1 MAEGLK
7 LVVGA
12 DVNEAEKGLK
22 RLVDDMQKTGDAAEK
37 LGTDFSKAFGRAP
50 LGDLNAYVKGV
61 QNLKTNL
68 NNVKVGPIGGQ
79 LAASVATANAELKKL
94 PNVSNAATS
103 SLINLGR
110 VAQDAPFG
118 FLGIANNLNPL
129 LEGFQ
134 RLKQQSGSTGTAL
147 KALGSSLLGAGG
159 IGLALS
165 VVSSLLIVF
174 GDRLFGASKAAD
186 DSKGR
191 LDSLNDSIKRVTENI
206 GDLTS
211 AIQFQ
216 NELGAINV
224 KIGGFGDIQDLR
236 EQSVAQQ
243 QLVEDLGAQVLK
255 AQKNFSDAQLEN
267 QRQANEDSQ
276 KVEDDA
282 LKALN
287 AAQDAQAAAREKGT
301 IIFRKIA
308 LQRIDDAKADNKKE
322 EDLQKKN
329 IEALKKY
336 IDDAKRLNSELER
349 VGFVAP
355 ANFSFFDSQE
365 EALTKAKKV
374 FADFASRDLEVAAS
388 VFSVPLQ
395 ITEPPPEQITNAL
408 TETEKL
414 VKRSI
419 LQFPPA
425 EIPVEFSATE
435 EQNAAFISDFR
446 KQFEAIGLG
455 LNLIPEDLADP
466 ALFGKLSSQLKEA
479 TGAIEVANAAASVLS
494 NTFQSLF
501 SRIIEGENPIK
512 AFFQS
517 IGQAILQLIT
527 QLIAAAIKAA
537 IFQAILSAATGG
549 VGGGAGIF
557 KFLAKG
563 ITGFAQGGIVSGP
576 TLALVGEGV
585 GTSRSNPEVIAPLDQ
600 LKSMLSGFGGS
611 GQSVVI
617 VNGRTRGNQFELLAQ
632 RTQKQNRRLGA
643 G

>member
-1 MAEGLK
+1 
-7 LVVGA
+7 
-12 DVNEAEKGLK
+12 
-22 RLVDDMQKTGDAAEK
+22 
-37 LGTDFSKAFGRAP
+37 
-50 LGDLNAYVKGV
+50 
-61 QNLKTNL
+61 
-68 NNVKVGPIGGQ
+68 
-79 LAASVATANAELKKL
+79 
-94 PNVSNAATS
+94 
-103 SLINLGR
+103 
-110 VAQDAPFG
+110 
-118 FLGIANNLNPL
+118 
-129 LEGFQ
+129 
-134 RLKQQSGSTGTAL
+134 
-147 KALGSSLLGAGG
+147 
-159 IGLALS
+159 
-165 VVSSLLIVF
+165 
-174 GDRLFGASKAAD
+174 
-186 DSKGR
+186 
-191 LDSLNDSIKRVTENI
+191 
-206 GDLTS
+206 
-211 AIQFQ
+211 
-216 NELGAINV
+216 
-224 KIGGFGDIQDLR
+224 
-236 EQSVAQQ
+236 
-243 QLVEDLGAQVLK
+243 
-255 AQKNFSDAQLEN
+255 
-267 QRQANEDSQ
+267 
-276 KVEDDA
+276 
-282 LKALN
+282 
-287 AAQDAQAAAREKGT
+287 
-301 IIFRKIA
+301 
-308 LQRIDDAKADNKKE
+308 
-322 EDLQKKN
+322 
-329 IEALKKY
+329 
-336 IDDAKRLNSELER
+336 
-349 VGFVAP
+349 
-355 ANFSFFDSQE
+355 
-365 EALTKAKKV
+365 
-374 FADFASRDLEVAAS
+374 
-388 VFSVPLQ
+388 
-395 ITEPPPEQITNAL
+395 
-408 TETEKL
+408 L